1 MINSITL
8 LTVNITFSS
17 MYKMKIKLHNTI
29 TAYEQLVMDQI
40 GGESLNIIISYVIH
54 IGFMTVCSRYR

>member
-1 MINSITL
+1 
-8 LTVNITFSS
+8 